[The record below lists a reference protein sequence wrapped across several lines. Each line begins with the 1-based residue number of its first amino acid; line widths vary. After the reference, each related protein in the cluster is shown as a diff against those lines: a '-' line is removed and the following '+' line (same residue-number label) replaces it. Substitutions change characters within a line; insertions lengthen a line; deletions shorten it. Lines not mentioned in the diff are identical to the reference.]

1 MNPNPTHLPVPSLV
15 LCPYNLPCK
24 TKFQSKNKQDVKQ
37 SKTKP
42 WHERCVTQWVTYL
55 TLYIRHLYLRV
66 LTAMSHWSGIRALA
80 TPSILGPH
88 YDSYCC
94 LLSLRSCCFGSAGT
108 ALSHAPVEHSWGGCW
123 GGLPYSP
130 GSGPG
135 DQPACPV
142 CQLSLMSTTLA
153 RKKQGQFSCS
163 HTIGFSSPT
172 LTPPEAALLFC
183 PGKGPTLW
191 LVERGEGQVLL
202 FHFHAWRSSLLPLAG
217 GKW

>member
-1 MNPNPTHLPVPSLV
+1 
-15 LCPYNLPCK
+15 
-24 TKFQSKNKQDVKQ
+24 
-37 SKTKP
+37 
-42 WHERCVTQWVTYL
+42 
-55 TLYIRHLYLRV
+55 
-66 LTAMSHWSGIRALA
+66 MSHWSGIRALA

-94 LLSLRSCCFGSAGT
+94 PLSLRSGCFGSAGT

-123 GGLPYSP
+123 GGLPCSP

-135 DQPACPV
+135 DQPACLSAFPHVYHPGEEEARPV
-142 CQLSLMSTTLA
+142 FLLSHHWVQLTYTNTT
-153 RKKQGQFSCS
+153 R
-163 HTIGFSSPT
+163 
-172 LTPPEAALLFC
+172 EAALLFC